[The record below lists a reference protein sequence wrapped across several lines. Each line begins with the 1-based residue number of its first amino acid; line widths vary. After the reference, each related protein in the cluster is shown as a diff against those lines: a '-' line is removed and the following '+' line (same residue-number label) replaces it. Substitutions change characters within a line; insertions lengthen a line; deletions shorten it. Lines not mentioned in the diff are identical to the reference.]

1 MNNTPFNKFSRNVYS
16 QNGEDGI
23 ISEILDRL
31 NLKNAVEL
39 YCVEFGAWDGKKN
52 SNTFALVEKGCNAV
66 YIEPEFSR
74 FQDLLNTVVNYPRI
88 IPIQA
93 FVARESGDVNSLDKI
108 LDTTKIPKNF
118 DLLSIDIDSYDL
130 DVWDSLVNYYPK
142 IVVIEINSYVPPG
155 IHWRHGERTPG
166 NTFSSTIKVG
176 NAKGYTLVCH
186 TGNLIFVRKELVNLL
201 EFPTRFVEYPELL
214 FLDRWISRNLFRSP
228 NKVMNFKQLVFSLV
242 DKMFGPK
249 LTKKYSEYKKKMKLF
264 FTIF

>member
-74 FQDLLNTVVNYPRI
+74 FQDLLNTVGNYPRI

-142 IVVIEINSYVPPG
+142 IVVIEINSSAPPG
-155 IHWRHGERTPG
+155 IYWRHGERTPG

-186 TGNLIFVRKELVNLL
+186 TGNLIFVRNEILNLL
-201 EFPTRFVEYPELL
+201 DFPTKLIEYPELL
-214 FLDRWISRNLFRSP
+214 FLDQWISRNLFRSP
-228 NKVMNFKQLVFSLV
+228 NKAINFKQSIFSLL
-242 DKMFGPK
+242 DKTLGPK
-249 LTKKYSEYKKKMKLF
+249 LTTKYNVYKKKAQNF
-264 FTIF
+264 FVSY

>member
-31 NLKNAVEL
+31 NLKNTDEL
-39 YCVEFGAWDGKKN
+39 WCVEFGAWDGQKN

-74 FQDLLNTVVNYPRI
+74 FQDLLNTVNSYPRI

-93 FVARESGDVNSLDKI
+93 FIARDSLDVDSLDNI
-108 LDTTKIPKNF
+108 LAGTKIPRNF

-130 DVWDSLVNYYPK
+130 DVWESLINYDPK

-155 IHWRHGERTPG
+155 VYWRHGERTPG
-166 NTFSSTIKVG
+166 NTFSSTVKVG

-186 TGNLIFVRKELVNLL
+186 TGNLIFLRKELINLL
-201 EFPTRFVEYPELL
+201 EFPARFVEYPELL
-214 FLDRWISRNLFRSP
+214 FLDRWMSRKVFQSP
-228 NKVMNFKQLVFSLV
+228 NKVMNFKQLVFSLL

-249 LTKKYSEYKKKMKLF
+249 LTKKNTYYKKRFKLF
-264 FTIF
+264 S